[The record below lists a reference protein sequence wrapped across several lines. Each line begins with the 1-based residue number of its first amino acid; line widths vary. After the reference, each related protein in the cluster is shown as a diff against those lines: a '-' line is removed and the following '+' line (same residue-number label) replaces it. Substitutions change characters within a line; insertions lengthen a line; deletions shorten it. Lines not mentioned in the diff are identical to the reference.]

1 MTLSNYSKSSST
13 INIVSEQGNYARVT
27 LRPKNSEED
36 VKYHCGEVRD
46 SVQHLLEMY
55 AQAFQ
60 VNFSV
65 NGPQWNSGKFRV
77 FLLESE

>member
-1 MTLSNYSKSSST
+1 MYSKSSA

-27 LRPKNSEED
+27 LRPRNSGED
-36 VKYHCGEVRD
+36 IKYHCGEVRD

-55 AQAFQ
+55 SQAFN

-65 NGPQWNSGKFRV
+65 NGPQWNIGEFEAGVTQR
-77 FLLESE
+77 